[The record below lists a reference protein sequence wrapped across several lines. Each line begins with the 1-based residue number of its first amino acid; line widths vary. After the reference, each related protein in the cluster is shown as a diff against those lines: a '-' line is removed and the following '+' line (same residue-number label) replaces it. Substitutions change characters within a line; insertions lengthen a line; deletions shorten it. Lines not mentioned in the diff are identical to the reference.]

1 MGPAPVS
8 TSMLQER
15 KMLTPSQAE
24 MFRRMTIGDDA
35 LMTSLFSS
43 TAHGSDALDDRTS
56 SLVRLA
62 ALMVAGADSPAIQLE
77 VRNADNA
84 GATTE
89 QIIGVLVAIARVAGS
104 TLVMSAAPKVA
115 LALGYDVDAGF
126 EDTDAR
132 DHERDM

>member
-15 KMLTPSQAE
+15 KMLTPSEAE

-43 TAHGSDALDDRTS
+43 TERGSDALDDRTS

-77 VRNADNA
+77 VRNANNA

-89 QIIGVLVAIARVAGS
+89 QITGVLVAIARVAGS
-104 TLVMSAAPKVA
+104 TLVMSAAPKLA
-115 LALGYDVDAGF
+115 LALGYDVDTGF
-126 EDTDAR
+126 EDTDAH
-132 DHERDM
+132 DHVRDM